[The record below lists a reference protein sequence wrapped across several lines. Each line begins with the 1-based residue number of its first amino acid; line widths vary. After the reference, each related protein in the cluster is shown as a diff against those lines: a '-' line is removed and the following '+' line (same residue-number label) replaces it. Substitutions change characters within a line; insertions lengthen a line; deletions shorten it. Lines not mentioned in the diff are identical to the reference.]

1 MSSDLNTALRAA
13 LYQAYKGKTPEEIRN
28 AIEVMC
34 DPVEVVAVVK
44 QKLKDEDAKRNKEDC
59 PQ

>member
-1 MSSDLNTALRAA
+1 MPSDLNTALRAA

-34 DPVEVVAVVK
+34 DPVEVVAVV
-44 QKLKDEDAKRNKEDC
+44 QKKIKEEEETLRGKSL
-59 PQ
+59 